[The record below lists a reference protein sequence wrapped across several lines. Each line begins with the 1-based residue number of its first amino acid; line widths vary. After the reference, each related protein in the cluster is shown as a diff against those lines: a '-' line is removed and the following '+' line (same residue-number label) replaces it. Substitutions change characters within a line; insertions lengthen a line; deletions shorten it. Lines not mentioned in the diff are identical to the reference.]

1 MKAIYTSVL
10 CLLAIVFISSCTD
23 KYTEDIRVNVP
34 VYMPYGELRSGV
46 TKAAPRELVKPGK
59 IYFKGSYLLVVEHFE
74 GIHFIDVS
82 NPARPQNKTF
92 VEVPG
97 CVDIAMKDD
106 LLYADSYVDL
116 VILDVSDINNI
127 REAGRENNLLPYTL
141 PPAENDRLPYGKV
154 DEDKGVVIGWQE
166 GREKRE
172 LETVYYPYYPEY
184 VMEDNLWSSG
194 VVSPG
199 VGTGGGSTGKSGSMA
214 RFGIYDKYLY
224 LVSGNNQLH
233 TLNISNPAKPVQ
245 EGWIPF
251 YGAQYETMFIH
262 DKHIFLGTQ
271 GGMVV
276 YSLKVPSVP
285 QLTGQYSHITSCDP
299 VVVQDSIAYVTLR
312 GGTLCNGGVNR
323 LDVVK
328 MTNDYSAYELVAS
341 YGMGNPYGLGI
352 DGNVLFVCD
361 GKDGLRIFDA
371 TDYTAITDNPLAHFP
386 EIRTYDVI
394 PVNGY
399 LFMIGDDGFY
409 LYDYS
414 DIKNI
419 RLIGQIPVAKN

>member
-1 MKAIYTSVL
+1 MKTIYTSVL
-10 CLLAIVFISSCTD
+10 CLLAIFFISSCTD
-23 KYTEDIRVNVP
+23 KYTEEINVNVP

-46 TKAAPRELVKPGK
+46 NKAAPRELVKPGK
-59 IYFKGSYLLVVEHFE
+59 IYFKGSYLLVVEYFE

-82 NPARPQNKTF
+82 NPARPQNKAF
-92 VEVPG
+92 VEAPG

-106 LLYADSYVDL
+106 LLYVDSYVDL
-116 VILDVSDINNI
+116 VILDVSDMNNI
-127 REAGRENNLLPYTL
+127 REAGRVNDLLPYTL
-141 PPAENDRLPYGKV
+141 PPAENDQLPYGKV
-154 DEDKGVVIGWQE
+154 DKEKGVVTGWKV

-172 LETVYYPYYPEY
+172 LETEPYPYYS
-184 VMEDNLWSSG
+184 VD
-194 VVSPG
+194 VVYQMAEKDMISSPG
-199 VGTGGGSTGKSGSMA
+199 VVTGGGSTGKSGSMA

-224 LVSGNNQLH
+224 LVNDNCQLY
-233 TLNISNPAKPVQ
+233 TLNISNPTQPVQ
-245 EGWIPF
+245 EGVQF
-251 YGAQYETMFIH
+251 YGALFETMFIH
-262 DKHIFLGTQ
+262 DKHIFFGTPN
-271 GGMVV
+271 GMVV
-276 YSLKVPSVP
+276 YSLKTPSAP
-285 QLTGQYSHITSCDP
+285 QLIGQYSHITSCDP

-312 GGTLCNGGVNR
+312 GGTVCNGGVNR

-328 MTNDYSAYELVAS
+328 MTKDYSAYELVAS

-371 TDYTAITDNPLAHFP
+371 KDYTAITDNPLAHFP

-419 RLIGQIPVAKN
+419 RLIGQIPVAKH